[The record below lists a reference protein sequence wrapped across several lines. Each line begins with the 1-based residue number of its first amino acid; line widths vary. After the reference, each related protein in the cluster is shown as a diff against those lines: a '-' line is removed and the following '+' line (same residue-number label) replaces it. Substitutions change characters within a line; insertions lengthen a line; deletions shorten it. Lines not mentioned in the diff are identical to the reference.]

1 MRRVSGAALILLLVP
16 VMAAGQKQPN
26 SSQAGIQAG
35 ARDTLALTLEEAIRR
50 AGELSEEVRLAR
62 SQVQLADAQIR
73 EVRAGVLP
81 QISANLGFTKT
92 FASQFDTGGGFTLPD
107 SLRFE
112 PDSTASIH
120 ERLRYLEQRTPAAGL
135 AGLGSMFGNLPF
147 GRENAY
153 TATINGSQLLY
164 SGGRVG
170 AALNIAEQYREAA
183 NFQLSEQLAD
193 IELSVRTAYHR
204 AQLASELVE
213 ISEAA
218 LAQAEKFL
226 EQERL
231 REQSGSS
238 SELDVLRAEVATAN
252 LRPQLVQAR
261 NAAALARLDLS
272 RWLNIPADQ
281 PIRLTTELAVPPAD
295 RLQAR
300 PAADLVTLQ
309 DRAAIGAAERNVR
322 INELQVRI
330 AKAAYLPSVSLNMN
344 YGRFGYP
351 TGPFKLGGTEFS
363 TDWTASVSVNVP
375 IFDGLRRNA
384 QVDVAEV
391 GLRQS
396 QLQLAQ
402 LREGVR
408 IQYEQAVGEQQR
420 AAAEIAAAQRTVE
433 QAQRVHDLT
442 VLRYERGLA
451 TQLEVSDA
459 RLALLQ
465 ARTNLAQA
473 LSNFYVAEATIERTL
488 GRSSTTR

>member
-1 MRRVSGAALILLLVP
+1 MKRVSGAAVILLLLP
-16 VMAAGQKQPN
+16 VVVAAQKQPN
-26 SSQAGIQAG
+26 PTQAGIQTG
-35 ARDTLALTLEEAIRR
+35 VRDTLALTLGDAIRR

-62 SQVQLADAQIR
+62 SQVELADAQIR
-73 EVRAGVLP
+73 DVRAGALP

-92 FASQFDTGGGFTLPD
+92 FASQFDQGGGFTLPD

-112 PDSTASIH
+112 PDSTASVA
-120 ERLRYLEQRTPAAGL
+120 ERIRYLEDRVPTAGL
-135 AGLGSMFGNLPF
+135 AGLGALFGNLPF

-153 TATINGSQLLY
+153 TASISGSQLLY

-170 AALNIAEQYREAA
+170 AALDVAENFREAA
-183 NFQLSEQLAD
+183 TFQLTEELAD
-193 IELSVRTAYHR
+193 LELSVRTAYHR

-218 LAQAEKFL
+218 LAQAEQFL
-226 EQERL
+226 EQEQL
-231 REQSGSS
+231 RQRSGSS
-238 SELDVLRAEVATAN
+238 SELDVLRAEVAAAN

-272 RWLNIPADQ
+272 RLVNVPADQ
-281 PIRLTTELAVPPAD
+281 PIKLTTELAVPSAD
-295 RLQAR
+295 RLQPR
-300 PAADLVTLQ
+300 PASDLQVLQ
-309 DRAAIGAAERNVR
+309 QRASISAAER
-322 INELQVRI
+322 QVRMRELNVKI
-330 AKAAYLPSVSLNMN
+330 AKAAYLPNVSLSMN

-351 TGPFKLGGTEFS
+351 TDPFKLSGTDFA
-363 TDWTASVSVNVP
+363 TDWTASLSVSLP

-396 QLQLAQ
+396 KLQLAQ

-420 AAAEIAAAQRTVE
+420 AAAEITAAQRTVE

-488 GRSSTTR
+488 GRPATTR